1 MLRTLRIR
9 NLAVIEAVEV
19 ELDPGFTALTGE
31 TGAGKS
37 ILVEAVGLLLGGRA
51 SSDLV
56 RTGTDT
62 ATIEAV
68 FERAGGEVLIR
79 REITAAGRSRSF
91 VDGALATAAMLR
103 DVSSDLVE
111 LHGQHEHQ
119 SLLDPST
126 HLRFLDADAGLEDA
140 AARVSAL
147 WERMRECRERLAG
160 ASMDARERQA
170 RLELIRFQLGEIDA
184 VRPAAGED
192 AELDAARR
200 VLANA
205 ERVEG
210 LCRSAHDEL
219 YDSDHAA
226 LTQLASVWKK
236 VEELATLDPVFGPH
250 LESRTAV
257 KAQLEDLA
265 SYLRAYADGVDASP
279 ARLLEVEDRLARLER
294 LKRKYGPGLDEVL
307 AKGASL
313 RAEASRLDGS
323 DLQAGE
329 LERELGGATAAYEAA
344 ARELSSARRRVSGAF
359 ARSLKALLAD
369 LAMAETRFEVR
380 FESNES
386 APERWDANGLDR
398 VEFFVSPNP
407 GEDPRPLARI
417 ASGGELSRIMLALRT
432 HGARRPARSAAGSAG
447 RKTLIFDEVD
457 AGIGGRAA
465 EAVGALL
472 RELGARFQVLC
483 ITHLAPIAARAT
495 TQCAVEKRVAGGRT
509 VTVVTPLGEDER
521 VGELSRMIAGSRAS
535 EATRASAREMLAGAG
550 AGGAK
555 AKQMAKGESESRRPR
570 A

>member
-210 LCRSAHDEL
+210 LCRSG
-219 YDSDHAA
+219 
-226 LTQLASVWKK
+226 Q
-236 VEELATLDPVFGPH
+236 
-250 LESRTAV
+250 
-257 KAQLEDLA
+257 
-265 SYLRAYADGVDASP
+265 
-279 ARLLEVEDRLARLER
+279 RLEEGR
-294 LKRKYGPGLDEVL
+294 
-307 AKGASL
+307 
-313 RAEASRLDGS
+313 
-323 DLQAGE
+323 
-329 LERELGGATAAYEAA
+329 
-344 ARELSSARRRVSGAF
+344 
-359 ARSLKALLAD
+359 
-369 LAMAETRFEVR
+369 
-380 FESNES
+380 
-386 APERWDANGLDR
+386 
-398 VEFFVSPNP
+398 
-407 GEDPRPLARI
+407 
-417 ASGGELSRIMLALRT
+417 
-432 HGARRPARSAAGSAG
+432 GARHP
-447 RKTLIFDEVD
+447 
-457 AGIGGRAA
+457 
-465 EAVGALL
+465 
-472 RELGARFQVLC
+472 
-483 ITHLAPIAARAT
+483 
-495 TQCAVEKRVAGGRT
+495 
-509 VTVVTPLGEDER
+509 
-521 VGELSRMIAGSRAS
+521 
-535 EATRASAREMLAGAG
+535 
-550 AGGAK
+550 
-555 AKQMAKGESESRRPR
+555 
-570 A
+570 